1 MSLILYFSVCVVC
14 FTVCLILGIF
24 GRLFIRLLMK
34 AKSKKKKCF
43 SSGFFKKREQWAL
56 FNFIITNSWYSFFT
70 NYNPLPG
77 MTWSPVAVIEDIKR
91 IRVIGVK
98 VMTFVQS
105 NFSNTK

>member
-1 MSLILYFSVCVVC
+1 
-14 FTVCLILGIF
+14 
-24 GRLFIRLLMK
+24 
-34 AKSKKKKCF
+34 
-43 SSGFFKKREQWAL
+43 
-56 FNFIITNSWYSFFT
+56 
-70 NYNPLPG
+70 